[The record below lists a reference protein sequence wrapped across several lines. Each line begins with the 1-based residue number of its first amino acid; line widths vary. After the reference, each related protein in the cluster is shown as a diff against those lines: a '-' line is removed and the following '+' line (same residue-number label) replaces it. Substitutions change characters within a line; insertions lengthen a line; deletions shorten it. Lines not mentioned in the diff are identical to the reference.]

1 MELLLS
7 YDNWEAA
14 VDRKLCKLCVDFKR
28 VFCFYIYFVGLFIGV
43 EGARLLRVAHRLPL
57 GKRAAWNGNQLLSR
71 TLLAFR
77 NRELPLSKAF
87 KGKKL
92 ANKHK
97 LKIQLDKFMGQS
109 LYFIRLSFIR
119 DILREV

>member
-1 MELLLS
+1 ML
-7 YDNWEAA
+7 
-14 VDRKLCKLCVDFKR
+14 DFM
-28 VFCFYIYFVGLFIGV
+28 FSDLFGRDLFTEI
-43 EGARLLRVAHRLPL
+43 L
-57 GKRAAWNGNQLLSR
+57 
-71 TLLAFR
+71 T
-77 NRELPLSKAF
+77 F